1 MNTLNVQI
9 ENVNV
14 AKLSK
19 STAKIVNSILT
30 NKDKVNELPTL
41 AKIRLS
47 NNIAK
52 IQGMSLSKVHKA
64 ILSESKG
71 ILTAKQIDNLC
82 FKNIVTFVD
91 SSQKYKGQQLFTAND
106 VVLIMNAVL
115 KQFDG
120 KTKVEEKV
128 RKQGGKI
135 TAKK

>member
-19 STAKIVNSILT
+19 STAKIVSSILT

-64 ILSESKG
+64 ILGEAKG

-82 FKNIVTFVD
+82 FKNVVTFVD

-120 KTKVEEKV
+120 KTKAEEKV
-128 RKQGGKI
+128 RKQGGRI

>member
-64 ILSESKG
+64 ILDEAKG

-82 FKNIVTFVD
+82 FKNVVTFID

-106 VVLIMNAVL
+106 VILIMNAVL
-115 KQFDG
+115 KNFDG
-120 KTKVEEKV
+120 KTKAEEKV

>member
-1 MNTLNVQI
+1 MNNLNVNI

-14 AKLSK
+14 EKLSK
-19 STAKIVNSILT
+19 STAKIVNSILE
-30 NKDKVNELPTL
+30 NKTKVNELPTL

-64 ILSESKG
+64 ILNEAKG
-71 ILTAKQIDNLC
+71 ILTTKQIENLC
-82 FKNIVTFVD
+82 FKNVVSFVD
-91 SSQKYKGQQLFTAND
+91 SSTKYKGQQLFTAND
-106 VVLIMNAVL
+106 VVLIMNSVL
-115 KQFDG
+115 KSFDS
-120 KTKVEEKV
+120 KTKIEEKV